1 MLYTE
6 RVEFI
11 LQQLQLGANVKVND
25 LANMMHVSQD
35 TVRRDLKSMEQ
46 SGLVKYV
53 RGGACLP
60 ESIASISHF
69 SGREV
74 IHIEEKRQAAV
85 KALQYVQAGA
95 VIALNSGTTN
105 TVLAQELVKRFSDL
119 TVVTNNVAAAVVL
132 MQNPAIHTI
141 LIGGELDT
149 MERSTFG
156 HTCEEEFA
164 RYTPDCALLS
174 INAVDDV
181 MGYTDF
187 RFSEIGVMQTLVAR
201 AKKSVAVM
209 DSSKLGKQSKKQI
222 FPLNRV
228 DILLVMDDG
237 VSEKMKKRYA
247 AVGIEIQ

>member
-11 LQQLQLGANVKVND
+11 LQQLQLGVTVRTND
-25 LANMMHVSQD
+25 LAELMEVSLD
-35 TVRRDLKSMEQ
+35 TVRRDLKNMEQ

-74 IHIEEKRQAAV
+74 INIPLKRQAAI
-85 KALQYVQAGA
+85 KALQFILPGS

-105 TVLAQELVKRFSDL
+105 TVLAQELVKRFSEL
-119 TVVTNNVAAAVVL
+119 TVVTNNLAAATVL
-132 MQNPAIHTI
+132 TQSTSIHTI
-141 LIGGELDT
+141 LVGGDLDV
-149 MERSTFG
+149 MEHSTFG

-164 RYTPDCALLS
+164 RYTPDCAFLS

-187 RFSEIGVMQTLVAR
+187 RFSEIGIMQVLSNNS
-201 AKKSVAVM
+201 KKVVAVM
-209 DSSKLGKQSKKQI
+209 DSSKLGKQSKKQV
-222 FPLNRV
+222 FSLNRV
-228 DILLVMDDG
+228 DILVMDNISAD
-237 VSEKMKKRYA
+237 MKKRYA
-247 AVGIEIQ
+247 AAGAVIL

>member
-11 LQQLQLGANVKVND
+11 LQQLQLGANVKVGD
-25 LANMMHVSQD
+25 LAHMMQVSLD

-46 SGLVKYV
+46 SGLAKYV

-60 ESIASISHF
+60 ETIAAISNF

-74 IHIEEKRQAAV
+74 INIEEKRQAAV
-85 KALQYVQAGA
+85 KALQYIRHGA

-105 TVLAQELVKRFSDL
+105 TVFAQELVKRFSDL
-119 TVVTNNVAAAVVL
+119 TVVTNNIAAATIL
-132 MQNPAIHTI
+132 LQNPAIHTI

-164 RYTPDCALLS
+164 RYIPDCAVLS

-187 RFSEIGVMQTLVAR
+187 RFSEIGVMQTLASH
-201 AKKSVAVM
+201 AKLSLAVM
-209 DSSKLGKQSKKQI
+209 DSSKLGKQSKKQV
-222 FPLNRV
+222 FPLNCV
-228 DILLVMDDG
+228 DILVMDDT
-237 VSEKMKKRYA
+237 VPEKVKKQYA
-247 AVGIEIQ
+247 AAGANIQ